1 MSAQPATHRPE
12 AAASPPMIFAIGAIV
27 LAVALAGTGLAY
39 SIDYLSRRTAGA
51 PAEDNGGYTIM
62 IAGSDLTVPA
72 AWLRFADQRRSG
84 FAEELN
90 LALDLDFGNGNE
102 ANVELDLLPASY
114 AQPSESLIDQ
124 VYLHK
129 FGMAQTGGV
138 PGLVGKPLQGADGY
152 AGETVWYDPLSAH
165 PFVAKC
171 LEPVEENLPAR
182 CLRTIRLTPRLA
194 AVYAFD
200 EDVLIN
206 WREFDAAMAPKLERL
221 GLVSGS

>member
-1 MSAQPATHRPE
+1 MPAHPASTRPE
-12 AAASPPMIFAIGAIV
+12 PAASHQPVFVVGAIV
-27 LAVALAGTGLAY
+27 LVAALAGTGLAY
-39 SIDYLSRRTAGA
+39 SIDYLNRRNTVA
-51 PAEDNGGYTIM
+51 PAEGTGPYTIM
-62 IAGSDLTVPA
+62 IAGAELSVPGS
-72 AWLRFADQRRSG
+72 WLRFTDQRRNG

-90 LALDLDFGNGNE
+90 LTLDLDFGNGNQ
-102 ANVELDLLPASY
+102 ANIELDLLPASY

-129 FGMAQTGGV
+129 FGTAQTGGV

-194 AVYAFD
+194 AIYAFD
-200 EDVLIN
+200 EELLVN
-206 WREFDAAMAPKLERL
+206 WREFDAIMAPKLERL
-221 GLVSGS
+221 GLIPGS